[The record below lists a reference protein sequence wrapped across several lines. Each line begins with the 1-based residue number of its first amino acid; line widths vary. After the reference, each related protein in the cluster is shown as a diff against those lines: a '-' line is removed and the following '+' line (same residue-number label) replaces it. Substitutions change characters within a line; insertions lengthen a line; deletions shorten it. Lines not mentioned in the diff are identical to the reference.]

1 MAHKELKFNEEAR
14 RALQRGVDTLADAVK
29 VTLGPKGRY
38 VVLDKKFGAPTIT
51 NDGVT
56 IAREIEVEDV
66 FENQGAQL
74 VREVATATNDVAGD
88 GTTTATVLAQA
99 IVREGM
105 KNVSAGANPMAL
117 KRGIETAVDKV
128 VDNLKSQSTEISGKA
143 DIARV
148 ATVSSRS
155 TEIGD
160 VLSEAIEKVGK
171 DGVVNVEEGQT
182 FGLELEF
189 TEGMQFDKGYLSPY
203 MVTDPE
209 RMEAVLD
216 DPYILVANQKIG
228 AVKDLLPVLEQVIQA
243 GRPLLIV
250 AEDVEGES
258 LATIVVNKLRGTFQA
273 VAVKAPGFGD
283 RRKRMLEDIAI
294 LSGGEVITE
303 EMGLKLEN
311 TKLSQLGRARKVV
324 VSKDTTTIIDGAGDT
339 EGIKGRIKQLKTEI
353 ENTDS
358 DFDREKLQERL
369 AKLSGGV
376 AVVKVGAATE
386 TEMKETKHRVEDALQ
401 AARAALE
408 EGVVPGG
415 GVALLNAADTVKGD
429 LDSLEGDERTGAQ
442 IIIKSLEE
450 PLRQLAENAGL
461 EGSVVVQ
468 QVRSAKPGEGLN
480 VDTSEVTDLVKAGIT
495 DPTMVTRSALQNAA
509 SIAKNI
515 LTTEAIVA
523 EPPEKTPAGAG
534 AGMPDMGGMM

>member
-1 MAHKELKFNEEAR
+1 MAAKDVKFAADAR
-14 RALQRGVDTLADAVK
+14 DRMMRGVDILANAVK
-29 VTLGPKGRY
+29 VTLGPKGRN
-38 VVLDKKFGAPTIT
+38 VILEKSFGAPRTT
-51 NDGVT
+51 KDGVT
-56 IAREIEVEDV
+56 VAKDIELEDK
-66 FENQGAQL
+66 FENMGAQML
-74 VREVATATNDVAGD
+74 REVASKTNDTAGD
-88 GTTTATVLAQA
+88 GTTTATLLAQA
-99 IVREGM
+99 IVREGL
-105 KNVSAGANPMAL
+105 KNVAAGANPMGL
-117 KRGIETAVDKV
+117 KRGIEKAVEAV
-128 VDNLKSQSTEISGKA
+128 VEDLKGQSKEISGKE

-148 ATVSSRS
+148 ATISARER
-155 TEIGD
+155 EIGD
-160 VLSEAIEKVGK
+160 VIADAIEKVGK

-182 FGLELEF
+182 LGLDLEF

-209 RMEAVLD
+209 RMEAVLE

-250 AEDVEGES
+250 AEDVEGEA

-273 VAVKAPGFGD
+273 VGVKAPGFGD

-294 LSGGEVITE
+294 LSGAEVITE

-311 TKLSQLGRARKVV
+311 TKLDQLGRARKVV
-324 VSKDTTTIIDGAGDT
+324 IDKDSTTLIDGAGDA
-339 EGIKGRIKQLKTEI
+339 EAIKGRIKQLKAEV

-369 AKLSGGV
+369 AKLAGGV

-386 TEMKETKHRVEDALQ
+386 TEMKEKKHRVEDALQ
-401 AARAALE
+401 ATKAALE
-408 EGVVPGG
+408 EGIGPGG
-415 GVALLNAADTVKGD
+415 GVALLNAISAIKADE
-429 LDSLEGDERTGAQ
+429 LEGDERTGAQ
-442 IIIKSLEE
+442 IIVRALEE
-450 PLRQLAENAGL
+450 PVRQLAENAGL
-461 EGSVVVQ
+461 EGSVVVDK
-468 QVRSAKPGEGLN
+468 VRSAKAGEGLN
-480 VDTSEVTDLVKAGIT
+480 VVTGEIEDLVKAGII

-523 EPPEKTPAGAG
+523 EAPEKAGAAG
-534 AGMPDMGGMM
+534 GMPDMGGMGGMM